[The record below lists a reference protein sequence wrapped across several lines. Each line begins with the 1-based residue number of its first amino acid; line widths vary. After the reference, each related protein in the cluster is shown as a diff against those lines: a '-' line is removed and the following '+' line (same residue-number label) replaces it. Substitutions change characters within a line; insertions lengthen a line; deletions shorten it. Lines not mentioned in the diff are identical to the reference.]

1 MLKRDRTRLGWVD
14 GWGSCASS
22 CSRSQVSQGPPQE
35 GWACMKSG
43 QNASFFVAL
52 KTYRVWGV
60 MSP

>member
-14 GWGSCASS
+14 GWGTCASS

-52 KTYRVWGV
+52 KT
-60 MSP
+60 